1 MMISECFTLTRDEF
15 DAKST
20 LFDILK
26 VKAEEVVDK
35 DYQYLNIFLTEH
47 YYILQLV
54 NFFNKDTQTNYYET
68 YQSLLEYIESLD
80 PRLKGDGHLT
90 AREFH
95 YRKKLFDALNIGKD
109 DAVGKNFNQLVSIL
123 KEKDSVFKDYADNCL
138 GRNVQMLPDPKYRI
152 SMQLFSYISP
162 LEEKKN
168 LINKDKQ
175 ALAQK
180 LIERKNVL
188 SAKAH
193 KTTFFLRLCAI
204 VTIGYYFSWW
214 VLAFELV
221 ISIITSYLL
230 RRYVNKFIKKEIS
243 LDKLNSKMSYI
254 DLGNHLLMHC
264 PLAAFS
270 VYLLTKDFID
280 NGLNTD
286 VATAAAL
293 LLLAIFTYVL
303 AHVLFKGCKIYAEN
317 HIKDLRIEDPENPK
331 NKVQKATDLL
341 NWYDP
346 RKLLMFFIM
355 PLVEKCFADLE
366 NEFAE
371 RNFDEADTNV
381 HDTNHEQQF
390 KDTQKP
396 VAMSC

>member
-1 MMISECFTLTRDEF
+1 MMVNECFTLSKNEF
-15 DAKST
+15 NTKID
-20 LFDILK
+20 LFDRLMI
-26 VKAEEVVDK
+26 KAEEVEGK
-35 DYQYLNIFLTEH
+35 DYQDLNIFLTEH
-47 YYILQLV
+47 HYILKLAK
-54 NFFNKDTQTNYYET
+54 FFNTDAQENDYKA
-68 YQSLLEYIESLD
+68 YQGLLEYIECLD
-80 PRLKGDGHLT
+80 PRLQGDGHLT

-95 YRKKLFDALNIGKD
+95 YRKKLFDALSIGKD
-109 DAVGKNFNQLVSIL
+109 DAVGKDFDQLISIL

-138 GRNVQMLPDPKYRI
+138 GRNVQMLPNPKDMP

-162 LEEKKN
+162 LKEKKN

-180 LIERKNVL
+180 LIQRKNVL
-188 SAKAH
+188 SDKKQ

-204 VTIGYYFSWW
+204 VTIGCYFSWW
-214 VLAFELV
+214 ILAFELV
-221 ISIITSYLL
+221 TSIITSFLL
-230 RRYVNKFIKKEIS
+230 GHYINKYIKKEIS
-243 LDKLNSKMSYI
+243 LDKLKSKMSYI
-254 DLGNHLLMHC
+254 ALGNHLLITF

-270 VYLLTKDFID
+270 VYLITKDFID

-317 HIKDLRIEDPENPK
+317 HIEDLRIEDPEN
-331 NKVQKATDLL
+331 KVHKETDLL

-346 RKLLMFFIM
+346 RKFLMLFIM

-366 NEFAE
+366 SEFAE
-371 RNFDEADTNV
+371 RNFDEMDTNV
-381 HDTNHEQQF
+381 HDTKTEQQF
-390 KDTQKP
+390 KDIQEP
-396 VAMSC
+396 VAMCY